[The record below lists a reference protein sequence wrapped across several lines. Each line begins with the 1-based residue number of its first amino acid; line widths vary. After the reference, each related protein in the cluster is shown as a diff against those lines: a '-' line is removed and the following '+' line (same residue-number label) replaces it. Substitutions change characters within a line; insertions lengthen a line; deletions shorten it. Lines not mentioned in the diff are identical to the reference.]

1 MTHDYGK
8 GRGGMRSGPR
18 PHTRVA
24 RWEIAH
30 EIAERARAADSDSL
44 LAIGVYGSMARG
56 TDARYSDVDMLCV
69 LRNDASH
76 ESHEWSVGPWK
87 AEVGVLSRAAIIHD
101 ASTLDYDWSLTQ
113 GAYLDLHPIIDSTR
127 FLPTLRA
134 HVFGHSVTEFD
145 RELRA
150 TLIGELYEVVA
161 KVRNAL
167 ETGHHDYLP
176 LLVAKTAT
184 VATFAIGLANR
195 HCYTGA
201 AAMLQEALALDDR
214 PDGYDDLC
222 RLLIRGDLA
231 DAQRILGL
239 CDALWM
245 GVELWASN
253 KGITLYESQ
262 RVPF

>member
-1 MTHDYGK
+1 MTHDYRK
-8 GRGGMRSGPR
+8 GRGAMQSGPQ
-18 PHTRVA
+18 PHTREV
-24 RWEIAH
+24 RWEIVH
-30 EIAERARAADSDSL
+30 EITERARAVHGDSL

-56 TDARYSDVDMLCV
+56 TDAPYSDVEMLCV
-69 LRNDASH
+69 LRNDAPH

-87 AEVGVLSRAAIIHD
+87 AEVGVLSRAAIICD
-101 ASTLDYDWSLTQ
+101 AGTLDFDWSLTQ
-113 GAYLDLHPIIDSTR
+113 GAYLDLHAIYDPAH
-127 FLPTLRA
+127 FFPTLRE
-134 HVFGHSVTEFD
+134 HVFGHSVGEFD
-145 RELRA
+145 QELRA

-201 AAMLQEALALDDR
+201 AVMLQEALALDDR

-222 RLLIRGDLA
+222 RLVMRGDLA
-231 DAQRILGL
+231 DARRILGL

-253 KGITLYESQ
+253 KGITLYESR